1 MKLHISNI
9 NGFNASKELLDAQTK
24 ISKLGI
30 ELGAYEMGIYTYP
43 VDGDSDS
50 ELSKRLDGII
60 SALEFGDIVVL
71 QLPTSNGYKY
81 DSFLLAKILAY
92 HTKLILYMHGECLEP
107 EYLNLLKRADSIIV
121 NKNLN
126 YLKIEDFVVCF

>member
-9 NGFNASKELLDAQTK
+9 NGFNASKELLDAQAK
-24 ISKLGI
+24 ISKVGI

-43 VDGDSDS
+43 VDSDSDV

-60 SALEFGDIVVL
+60 SALGFDDIVVL

-81 DSFLLAKILAY
+81 DCLLMAKILAY
-92 HTKLILYMHGECLEP
+92 HTKLIIGLTDTLVTC
-107 EYLNLLKRADSIIV
+107 
-121 NKNLN
+121 
-126 YLKIEDFVVCF
+126 